1 MERDLSYL
9 PELLEGDA
17 TGKIAEIYAEIRLCS
32 GVPYVSTLQ
41 RYLATI
47 PGVLEFAWTIV
58 RPAMISGAAPD
69 AAWKAA
75 SAAAPPLFPNLSAS
89 NLQDLGINSDDLQT
103 IRNIAANFA
112 RVSPVNVVTGAL
124 LEPIVNGQPLP
135 SGNGFGSLTIDHPTM
150 LQGMPSLPSMNLL
163 SSDLR
168 SELETLMVPIDGQ
181 PFLPAL
187 YRHYARWPAF
197 ASYLATEI
205 PHRRSE
211 PAVVLAEKRA
221 IEGIVTAAKTLFQK
235 LPRPPEDLVL
245 PNSSTAKLIL
255 DAIHRYRETSAD
267 MICTGQALLSSLP
280 EQI

>member
-1 MERDLSYL
+1 MERYLSYL

-17 TGKIAEIYAEIRLCS
+17 TGKIADIYAEIRLCS

-47 PGVLEFAWTIV
+47 PGILEFAWTVV
-58 RPAMISGAAPD
+58 RPAMISGAAPH

-75 SAAAPPLFPNLSAS
+75 SEAAPPLFPNLSAS

-135 SGNGFGSLTIDHPTM
+135 SGHGFCSLTIDHPTM
-150 LQGMPSLPSMNLL
+150 LPGMPSLPSMSLL
-163 SSDLR
+163 SSDLL

-187 YRHYARWPAF
+187 YRHYARWPGF

-205 PHRRSE
+205 PRRRSE
-211 PAVVLAEKRA
+211 AAVVLAEKRA
-221 IEGIVTAAKTLFQK
+221 IEGIVTAAKALFDK
-235 LPRPPEDLVL
+235 LPKQCTNCEAPYDK
-245 PNSSTAKLIL
+245 TAKLIL

-280 EQI
+280 EHI